1 MSEKIYLE
9 YNPYLKKS
17 TIKTNNVDLPRE
29 NKLHRI
35 EKGYLQNW
43 LGSYKDWK
51 GLPQELMDIINDD
64 FDLTFRGRQIDY
76 DDLKDCFEQAN
87 EQEQF
92 GDVQYSLHWIESAG
106 DELVMQKLDHIIN
119 QLEQGPFPE
128 LKDPKLR
135 ENYENAKKA
144 VFEVNVMAT
153 MSSGKSTILN
163 AMLGRELLP
172 SKNEACTA
180 TIVRITANE
189 NLSDFK
195 AECRDQKGN
204 IIIPLKKVQDT
215 DLDNYNNDTRV
226 HYIDLEGPIPTLQ
239 SSKMQLRLID
249 TPGPNNS
256 RETRHE
262 EITYSIVNNLNTS
275 MILYVLNAT
284 QLGINDDKEFFDNIR
299 DSMRKQGKAAQDRV
313 LFVLNKC
320 DELDPDDGESL
331 EQVIN
336 RLRDNLKAR
345 GIERA
350 KIIPVTAL
358 IARLIRQVQCGE
370 KLTRKERSDLDGY
383 IRYFADEPKMF
394 FEQYADLSPSCR
406 KKLDVMLEQAETGEE
421 KMLIHTGIP
430 ALELTIQEYLD
441 KYAYPMKLEDIRK
454 EYSARVKGL
463 AQNRMLEKKVQDGR
477 IEKSKL
483 EKQVK
488 ELHDIRQQGKYKKIV
503 ENRIKDV
510 SLDLSD
516 IKSIYQ
522 EIRKK
527 ENDLFYPYRAK
538 DSVESSE
545 VDKLLDEFKQYAENE
560 MDKIFGQIQSKSVLT
575 IQQASEDIYEIY
587 NSYIKKLGM
596 DFQLEEYDLETALQM
611 GGVTVGNFEELL
623 DFYIT
628 QNTTTEDIMETKE
641 RKKTRIEQK
650 AVEIENPKKRWWAFW
665 RPAKIEVMRDYK
677 EEYKEEY
684 QVKVGKKTVV
694 NVSEVVAK
702 FLSKYV
708 SELEK
713 TCKAQEKRMLREFAQ
728 IKDYVLTTQMQ
739 KLDMELKKIEE
750 ELDGLSKE
758 KVKTEQ
764 EICVLEKNL
773 NWLKESKKSLEELFE
788 FK

>member
-9 YNPYLKKS
+9 YNPYLQKS
-17 TIKTNNVDLPRE
+17 TIRINDADFPRE
-29 NKLHRI
+29 NRLHRI

-51 GLPQELMDIINDD
+51 GLPQELIDTINDD

-76 DDLKDCFEQAN
+76 DDLKDCFEQ
-87 EQEQF
+87 EKF
-92 GDVQYSLHWIESAG
+92 GNIQYSLHWEKSAG
-106 DELVMQKLDHIIN
+106 DEMVLQKLDCIVN
-119 QLEQGPFPE
+119 RLEQGPFPE
-128 LKDPKLR
+128 LRDAKLR
-135 ENYENAKKA
+135 ENYEKAKKA

-153 MSSGKSTILN
+153 MSSGKSTVLN

-180 TIVRITANE
+180 TIARITANE

-195 AECRDQKGN
+195 AECRDTEGN
-204 IIIPLKKVQDT
+204 IIVPLKKVQDT
-215 DLDNYNNDTRV
+215 DLDNYNNDERV

-256 RETRHE
+256 REKRHE
-262 EITYSIVNNLNTS
+262 EITYSILNNLNTS

-284 QLGINDDKEFFDNIR
+284 QLGINDDKVFFDNIR

-336 RLRDNLKAR
+336 RLRENLKEQ

-370 KLTRKERSDLDGY
+370 ELTKKEKIKLGGY
-383 IRYFADEPKMF
+383 IQGIVDEPKMF
-394 FEQYADLSPSCR
+394 FERYADLSPNCR
-406 KKLDVMLEQAETGEE
+406 KKIDVMLEQAETDEE

-454 EYSARVKGL
+454 EYSTVVNGL
-463 AQNRMLEKKVQDGR
+463 AQNKMLEKKVQDGR

-483 EKQVK
+483 EKKAK
-488 ELHDIRQQGKYKKIV
+488 ELGAIRQQGEHKKIV
-503 ENRIKDV
+503 ENRIKNV
-510 SLDLSD
+510 SLNLSD
-516 IKSIYQ
+516 IKRIYQ
-522 EIRKK
+522 EMDPIEDTLLNR
-527 ENDLFYPYRAK
+527 YRNEK
-538 DSVESSE
+538 NVESSK
-545 VDKLLDEFKQYAENE
+545 VDKLLDDVKQCAEDE
-560 MDKIFGQIQSKSVLT
+560 MDKILGQIQTKSVLT
-575 IQQASEDIYEIY
+575 LQQASEDIYKIY
-587 NSYIKKLGM
+587 NSYIEKLGM

-611 GGVTVGNFEELL
+611 GGVALGNFEELL
-623 DFYIT
+623 DFYIM

-641 RKKTRIEQK
+641 RTKTRIKQK
-650 AVEIENPKKRWWAFW
+650 EVEVENPKKRWWAFW
-665 RPAKIEVMRDYK
+665 RPDKITVMRDYK

-684 QVKVGKKTVV
+684 QVKVGEKTIV
-694 NVSEVVAK
+694 NVYEVARKLVN
-702 FLSKYV
+702 KYI

-713 TCKAQEKRMLREFAQ
+713 TCKAQEQRMRREFAQ

-739 KLDMELKKIEE
+739 KLDMRLKKIEE
-750 ELDGLSKE
+750 ELEGLSRE

-764 EICVLEKNL
+764 EICSFEESLRL
-773 NWLKESKKSLEELFE
+773 LTESKKSLEELFE
-788 FK
+788 FR